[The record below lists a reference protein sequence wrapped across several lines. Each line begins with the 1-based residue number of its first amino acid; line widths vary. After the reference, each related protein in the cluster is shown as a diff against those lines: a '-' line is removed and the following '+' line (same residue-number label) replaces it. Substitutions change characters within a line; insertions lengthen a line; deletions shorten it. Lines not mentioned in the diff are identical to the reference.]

1 MDAIWILT
9 VFEIIDTLMVH
20 LDHHSHPLAHVPDS
34 EVLTVAVV
42 AAKYFQ
48 NHHERAL
55 AVMHATHYLSG
66 SLSTSRFNRR
76 LHALADWLA
85 FVSETLGE
93 VFTSGEV
100 FVIDSL
106 PLPVCKRARA
116 RRCGK
121 LRGRLYC
128 GYCAAKAEKFF
139 GWRLH
144 LVCTPSGVPVRF
156 TLLPGALHDLTPL
169 HELTVDLPVGARVF
183 GDKGYNSAA
192 DEASILTATGV
203 RVIPVRRKN
212 MQPHAWFVDELE
224 LREYRHTIETVNS
237 QAEAMGIE
245 RLHART
251 NAGFE
256 LKVHASLV
264 ALQCWNAN

>member
-1 MDAIWILT
+1 MDAIWIVT
-9 VFEIIDTLMVH
+9 VFEIIDTLMVQ
-20 LDHHSHPLAHVPDS
+20 LDHPSHPLAHVPDS

-48 NHHERAL
+48 NQHERAL
-55 AVMHATHYLSG
+55 AIMHATHHLSG
-66 SLSTSRFNRR
+66 SLSISRFNRR
-76 LHALADWLA
+76 LHALSDWLE
-85 FVSETLGE
+85 FVSETVGE
-93 VFTSGEV
+93 VLTTGEV

-116 RRCGK
+116 RRCRK
-121 LRGRLYC
+121 VRGRLYC
-128 GYCAAKAEKFF
+128 GYCAAKDEKFF

-144 LVCTPSGVPVRF
+144 LICTPSGVPVRF

-169 HELTVDLPVGARVF
+169 HELTADLPEGARLF

-192 DEASILTATGV
+192 DEASILAETGV
-203 RVIPVRRKN
+203 RLIPVRRKN

-224 LREYRHTIETVNS
+224 VREYRHTIETVNS

-251 NAGFE
+251 NAGVE

-264 ALQCWNAN
+264 ALQCSNLN